1 MTRIFI
7 VLACLLATRADGDKD
22 WVAAFQE
29 RLSALRAQKEPVTT
43 QEVLAHLEIPSEA
56 SGAAREFLKAFELL
70 EKPEAQMK
78 AAAAH
83 EALRSD
89 FPLGDPLPAQVRA
102 PMEEYVA
109 QVRGALDLIYGALE
123 LPPGRYPS
131 DCPLPEDPPVDF
143 TTVADSGLPFGGGLR
158 DALRLCPMDAI
169 LCAQA
174 ADKQGAMRA
183 LLAIRRLIAPLKNNP
198 SAEAALLQFAGAI
211 LLADTAERVL
221 SLCELPGDSLKKL
234 AAEVD
239 VQLGEMTLEP
249 ALLGERARGYWLV
262 TTWADKHMALMLS
275 FMHPAGEVNADL
287 RQLAAQQGVEILD
300 YFAKAKRALG
310 LPWPQRIAAAISLD
324 DLVTQKVH
332 ANETVLLL
340 DAVALCLG
348 KMVSTMAK
356 AQAALT
362 AMRIGLA
369 AERWRLSH
377 GEFPDTLSALVPE
390 GIAALPDD
398 PYSGAPLT
406 YIQTSGTAVVLS
418 VVPGWQPGSVD
429 WQDRGDLRAKA
440 ARSAEAFAL
449 IEARSRAAP
458 H

>member
-1 MTRIFI
+1 
-7 VLACLLATRADGDKD
+7 
-22 WVAAFQE
+22 
-29 RLSALRAQKEPVTT
+29 
-43 QEVLAHLEIPSEA
+43 
-56 SGAAREFLKAFELL
+56 
-70 EKPEAQMK
+70 
-78 AAAAH
+78 
-83 EALRSD
+83 
-89 FPLGDPLPAQVRA
+89 
-102 PMEEYVA
+102 
-109 QVRGALDLIYGALE
+109 
-123 LPPGRYPS
+123 
-131 DCPLPEDPPVDF
+131 
-143 TTVADSGLPFGGGLR
+143 
-158 DALRLCPMDAI
+158 
-169 LCAQA
+169 
-174 ADKQGAMRA
+174 
-183 LLAIRRLIAPLKNNP
+183 
-198 SAEAALLQFAGAI
+198 
-211 LLADTAERVL
+211 
-221 SLCELPGDSLKKL
+221 
-234 AAEVD
+234 
-239 VQLGEMTLEP
+239 
-249 ALLGERARGYWLV
+249 
-262 TTWADKHMALMLS
+262 
-275 FMHPAGEVNADL
+275 MHPAGEVNADP